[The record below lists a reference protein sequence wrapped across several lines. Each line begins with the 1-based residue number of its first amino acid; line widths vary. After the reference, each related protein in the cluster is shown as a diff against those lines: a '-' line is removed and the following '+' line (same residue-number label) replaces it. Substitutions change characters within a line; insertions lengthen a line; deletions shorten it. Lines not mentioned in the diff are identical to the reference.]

1 MGKNPVASLK
11 RPVFTRRVAVN
22 FRQEARDLVL
32 NLNQRMSPSPYDIAW
47 LARLRKGDQPRW
59 PHLVQWLIDNQYS
72 DGSWGAEVV
81 YYHDRIIS
89 TLAAAIALHVNGK
102 DETTRKAVK
111 RAERYLW
118 SHVHL
123 LHRDPFELVGFELI
137 FPILLA
143 EAHALGLDTPTHACG
158 YDQIQL
164 AKLRLIPPDMLY
176 SPKITTIHSL
186 EFLGRSGDLEQLR
199 RAVGPNGSIGNSPAA
214 TAYYLSLDGQDERAI
229 QYLEMVEKKLGHI
242 NILYPFRIF
251 ELTWALNNLDYSG
264 VPITE
269 FADESIWKDLQQ
281 QLTEDGIGLD
291 PSFGIPDGD
300 ITSVTSRLLTD
311 AGYKVDPMILAK
323 YENKEKRLFRT
334 YHFERNMSVGTNI
347 HALEAL
353 QAMKNYPNRV
363 EVQDQIA
370 VAILDKRIFN
380 IYWLDKWHAS
390 PYYATSHVLIG
401 FLREGGYLIPT
412 CRPSVDWILHTQRE
426 DGSWGFYED
435 GTAEETA
442 YAMTALLHYHRYEP
456 VDVEVLHRGA
466 DYLAR
471 TYKSADSTYP
481 ALWIDKSLYV
491 PYDVVRAAVLAALIM
506 YEETFKRQVEVTP
519 VVSLQKMPV

>member
-1 MGKNPVASLK
+1 
-11 RPVFTRRVAVN
+11 VN
-22 FRQEARDLVL
+22 LRQEARELVQ

-47 LARLRKGDQPRW
+47 LARLRVGGRPRW
-59 PHLVQWLIDNQYS
+59 QHLVEWLLENQYP
-72 DGSWGAEVV
+72 DGSWGAETV

-89 TLAAAIALHVNGK
+89 TLAAAIALHVNGQ
-102 DETTRKAVK
+102 DERARKAVK
-111 RAERYLW
+111 KAERYLW
-118 SHVHL
+118 GHVHL

-137 FPILLA
+137 FPTLLA
-143 EAHALGLDTPTHACG
+143 EAHALGLDTPTHSCG

-164 AKLRLIPPDMLY
+164 AKMRLIPADLLY
-176 SPKITTIHSL
+176 SPRVTTVHSL
-186 EFLGRSGDLEQLR
+186 EFLGQLGDLEQLR
-199 RAVGPNGSIGNSPAA
+199 RAVGPNGSVGNSPAA
-214 TAYYLSLDGQDERAI
+214 TAYYLSLGAQDERAVR
-229 QYLEMVEKKLGHI
+229 YLETVEKNVGHI

-251 ELTWALNNLDYSG
+251 ELTWVLNNLDYSG

-269 FADESIWKDLQQ
+269 FTDETIWRTLQHE
-281 QLTEDGIGLD
+281 LTQEGIGLD

-334 YHFERNMSVGTNI
+334 YYFERNMSVGTNI

-353 QAMKNYPNRV
+353 QVMTDYPNRV

-390 PYYATSHVLIG
+390 PYYATSHVLIS

-426 DGSWGFYED
+426 DGSWGFYAD

-442 YAMTALLHYHRYEP
+442 YAMTALLHYHRYQP
-456 VDVEVLHRGA
+456 VDPDVLHRGA
-466 DYLAR
+466 EYLAR
-471 TYKSADSTYP
+471 TYEGAGATYP
-481 ALWIDKSLYV
+481 PLWIDKSLYV
-491 PYDVVRAAVLAALIM
+491 PHDVVRAAVLAALM
-506 YEETFKRQVEVTP
+506 CYEETFNRQVDMMASDQKIP
-519 VVSLQKMPV
+519 V

>member
-1 MGKNPVASLK
+1 
-11 RPVFTRRVAVN
+11 VN
-22 FRQEARDLVL
+22 LRQEARALVS
-32 NLNQRMSPSPYDIAW
+32 NLNQQMCPSPYDIAW
-47 LARLRKGDQPRW
+47 LARLRVDDKPRW
-59 PHLVQWLIDNQYS
+59 PKLIEWLLDNQYP

-81 YYHDRIIS
+81 YFHDRIIC
-89 TLAAAIALHVNGK
+89 TLAAAIALHFNGY
-102 DETTRKAVK
+102 DERSKKAVK

-118 SHVHL
+118 GHVHL

-137 FPILLA
+137 FPTLLA

-164 AKLRLIPPDMLY
+164 AKLRLIPSEMLY
-176 SPKITTIHSL
+176 SPRVTTIHSL
-186 EFLGRSGDLEQLR
+186 EFLGRMGDVSQLKK
-199 RAVGPNGSIGNSPAA
+199 AVGDNGSIGNSPAA
-214 TAYYLSLDGQDERAI
+214 TAYYLSLGVQDERAVK
-229 QYLEMVEKKLGHI
+229 YLEDVQKAVGHV
-242 NILYPFRIF
+242 NILYPFRTF
-251 ELTWALNNLDYSG
+251 ELTWVLNNLDFSG
-264 VPITE
+264 IPITE
-269 FADESIWKDLQQ
+269 FADKAVWEGLQKL
-281 QLTEDGIGLD
+281 LTAEGIGLD
-291 PSFGIPDGD
+291 TTFGIPDGD

-311 AGYKVDPMILAK
+311 AGHKVDPMILAK
-323 YENKEKRLFRT
+323 YENKEKQLFRT

-353 QAMKNYPNRV
+353 QAMTDYPNRL

-401 FLREGGYLIPT
+401 FLRQGGYLIPT

-426 DGSWGFYED
+426 DGSWGFYAE

-442 YAMTALLHYHRYEP
+442 YALTALLHYHRYQP
-456 VDVEVLHRGA
+456 VSEDILRRGA
-466 DYLAR
+466 EYLTR
-471 TYKSADSTYP
+471 TYKGAGSTYP

-491 PYDVVRAAVLAALIM
+491 PHDVVRAAILAALM
-506 YEETFKRQVEVTP
+506 LFEETFKKPVDAEKVEEAKIP
-519 VVSLQKMPV
+519 QKMPV

>member
-1 MGKNPVASLK
+1 
-11 RPVFTRRVAVN
+11 VN
-22 FRQEARDLVL
+22 LRQEARELVS
-32 NLNQRMSPSPYDIAW
+32 NLNQQMCPSPYDIAW
-47 LARLRKGDQPRW
+47 LARLRVDDKPRW
-59 PHLVQWLIDNQYS
+59 PHLIDWLLDNQYP

-89 TLAAAIALHVNGK
+89 TLAAAIALHFNGHDDRAK
-102 DETTRKAVK
+102 RAVQ

-118 SHVHL
+118 GHVHL

-137 FPILLA
+137 FPTLLA

-164 AKLRLIPPDMLY
+164 AKLRLIPSEMLY
-176 SPKITTIHSL
+176 SPRITTIHSL
-186 EFLGRSGDLEQLR
+186 EFLGRMGDVTQLR
-199 RAVGPNGSIGNSPAA
+199 KAVGENGSIGNSPAA
-214 TAYYLSLDGQDERAI
+214 TAYYLSMGIQDERAVK
-229 QYLEMVEKKLGHI
+229 YLEDVQKAVGHV
-242 NILYPFRIF
+242 NILYPFRTF
-251 ELTWALNNLDYSG
+251 ELTWVLNNLDFSG
-264 VPITE
+264 IHITE
-269 FADESIWKDLQQ
+269 FADKPIWESLQKL
-281 QLTEDGIGLD
+281 LTSEGIGLD
-291 PSFGIPDGD
+291 TTFGIPDGD
-300 ITSVTSRLLTD
+300 ITSVTSRLLID

-323 YENKEKRLFRT
+323 YENKEKQLFRT

-353 QAMKNYPNRV
+353 QAMTDYPNRL

-401 FLREGGYLIPT
+401 FLRQGGYLIPT

-426 DGSWGFYED
+426 DGSWGFYTE

-442 YAMTALLHYHRYEP
+442 YALTALLHYHRYQP
-456 VDVEVLHRGA
+456 VNEDVLHRGA
-466 DYLAR
+466 AYLAR
-471 TYKSADSTYP
+471 TYEGAGSTYP

-491 PYDVVRAAVLAALIM
+491 PHDVVRAAVLAALM
-506 YEETFKRQVEVTP
+506 LCEETFKKP
-519 VVSLQKMPV
+519 VDVDAKAKVPQKMPV

>member
-1 MGKNPVASLK
+1 
-11 RPVFTRRVAVN
+11 VN
-22 FRQEARDLVL
+22 LRQEARDLVR
-32 NLNQRMSPSPYDIAW
+32 NLNQKMCPSPYDIAW
-47 LARLRKGDQPRW
+47 LARLRRDSQPCW
-59 PHLVQWLIDNQYS
+59 PHLIEWLLENQYP

-89 TLAAAIALHVNGK
+89 TLAAAIALHYNGH
-102 DETTRKAVK
+102 DEHAQKAVK

-118 SHVHL
+118 GHVHL

-137 FPILLA
+137 FPTLLA
-143 EAHALGLDTPTHACG
+143 EAHAVGLDTPTHACG

-164 AKLRLIPPDMLY
+164 AKLRLIPSDMLY
-176 SPKITTIHSL
+176 SPRVTTIHSL

-199 RAVGPNGSIGNSPAA
+199 RAAGLNGSIGNSPAA
-214 TAYYLSLDGQDERAI
+214 TAYYLSLGAQDERAV
-229 QYLEMVEKKLGHI
+229 QYLETVQKRMGHV
-242 NILYPFRIF
+242 NILYPFSTF
-251 ELTWALNNLDYSG
+251 ELTWVLNNLDYSG
-264 VPITE
+264 APITE
-269 FADESIWKDLQQ
+269 FASDEVWKALQR
-281 QLTEDGIGLD
+281 QLSAEGIGLD

-311 AGYKVDPMILAK
+311 AGYKVDPSILAK

-353 QAMKNYPNRV
+353 QVMVNYPNRV

-426 DGSWGFYED
+426 DGSWGFYAE

-442 YAMTALLHYHRYEP
+442 YAMTALLHYHRYQP
-456 VDVEVLHRGA
+456 VDQDVLHRGA

-471 TYKSADSTYP
+471 TYEGAGATYP
-481 ALWIDKSLYV
+481 PLWIDKSLYV
-491 PYDVVRAAVLAALIM
+491 PHDVVRAAVLAALM
-506 YEETFKRQVEVTP
+506 LYEDTLSRQVEINP
-519 VVSLQKMPV
+519 ADQKMPV